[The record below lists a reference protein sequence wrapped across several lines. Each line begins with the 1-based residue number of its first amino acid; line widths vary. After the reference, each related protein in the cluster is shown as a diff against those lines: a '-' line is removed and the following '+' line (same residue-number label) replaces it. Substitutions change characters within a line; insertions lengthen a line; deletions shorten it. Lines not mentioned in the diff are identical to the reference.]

1 MGMSNRSF
9 FNRGEKRW
17 PVTDR
22 MWRWPFRPAVVAG
35 ALLGGLVSGSPLLAD
50 LEDDLNRHWRGAW
63 VVIQLGVTSG
73 CSGSYTNNEVH
84 GNLVSGRGSEQFDPG
99 EVASVHKVN
108 VGRKRL
114 ELLLD
119 LDEPILKRRQ
129 DGPFTLLDEASCK
142 VELRFDLKDRKATA
156 ADQVESMLQDVV
168 FRFSDRMMAR
178 NSEMWNGR
186 IREPYPENYEET
198 LAEYENWKVFQ
209 ANAAVQEQIEIS
221 VDEAARLID
230 RLDVAA
236 DYLTG
241 FGEGIDD
248 ARESSWTSSCDRL
261 VSMSE
266 SSWTDS
272 PDRAAPKEWQKGYT
286 HGQRLVFHVERARRL
301 RNCFIPPPGF

>member
-1 MGMSNRSF
+1 MSNRSF
-9 FNRGEKRW
+9 FSRAEKRW
-17 PVTDR
+17 PVTGR
-22 MWRWPFRPAVVAG
+22 MWHGLFRPAVAG
-35 ALLGGLVSGSPLLAD
+35 CALLGVLVFGSPLRAD
-50 LEDDLNRHWRGAW
+50 LEADLNRHWRGAW
-63 VVIQLGVTSG
+63 IVIELGVTSG

-99 EVASVHKVN
+99 EVASVHKIN

-119 LDEPILKRRQ
+119 LDEPVLKRRQ
-129 DGPFTLLDEASCK
+129 DGPFTLFDESFCK
-142 VELRFDLKDRKATA
+142 VELRFDLKGRKAGA
-156 ADQVESMLQDVV
+156 ADQVESMLQEVV
-168 FRFSDRMMAR
+168 FRFPGRMQAR
-178 NSEMWNGR
+178 DSEMWNGR
-186 IREPYPENYEET
+186 IREPYPENYDET
-198 LAEYENWKVFQ
+198 LAEYENWRVFQ

-230 RLDVAA
+230 RLDLGA

-241 FGEGIDD
+241 FGEGVDE
-248 ARESSWTSSCDRL
+248 ARENSWTSSCERL

-272 PDRAAPKEWQKGYT
+272 PDRAAPKDWRRGYT

-301 RNCFIPPPGF
+301 RACFVPPAGI